1 MRCQKVAIIE
11 TLSQIL
17 ETAVSRRS
25 FLWGEFVDQIVFVGD
40 AFVERDFCGDGL
52 VSGNALPAFRVRRLM
67 LIGRLAALS
76 REERTLL
83 VVVTHR
89 GGWRAVRAAR
99 RSSVCCGD
107 FQG

>member
-1 MRCQKVAIIE
+1 
-11 TLSQIL
+11 
-17 ETAVSRRS
+17 
-25 FLWGEFVDQIVFVGD
+25 
-40 AFVERDFCGDGL
+40 
-52 VSGNALPAFRVRRLM
+52 M

-76 REERTLL
+76 REERILL

-107 FQG
+107 FQGWAPLARL